1 MTCGKICSG
10 KSTYAE
16 KLRIERKAVVL
27 SVDEITLALFGGN
40 AGDKHDDYVERTE
53 KYLFEKSLDI
63 LENDTNVI
71 LDWGFWTKA
80 ERQYARDFYA
90 SHGIRT
96 ELHYIEIS
104 DEEWQIRINMRNY
117 ELQSGKISAYYVDEG
132 LAEKS
137 SSIFE
142 PPEKHECDFIIQSL
156 RI

>member
-16 KLRIERKAVVL
+16 KLRTERKAVVL

-104 DEEWQIRINMRNY
+104 DEEWQIRINMRNF
-117 ELQSGKISAYYVDEG
+117 ELLSGKISAYYVDEG
-132 LAEKS
+132 LAAKA